1 VAQQSVIK
9 MIEITVMNNVTPKSV
24 AKHELLFNKLASASK
39 VGFDKHLS
47 RTYSPQ
53 QSVTKFKVLMF
64 ISLVTPKVAAKLEL
78 LLNKTTLGV
87 G

>member
-1 VAQQSVIK
+1 
-9 MIEITVMNNVTPKSV
+9 M
-24 AKHELLFNKLASASK
+24 KHDLLFNKLAAASK

-53 QSVTKFKVLMF
+53 QSVTKFKVLMV
-64 ISLVTPKVAAKLEL
+64 ISLVTPKAAAKLEL